1 MGTAGTALVGSLRR
15 REGKAGEHALRRKG
29 LWGNRLEELGCCQQG
44 PGGQLGP
51 HPVTENP

>member
-15 REGKAGEHALRRKG
+15 REGKAGEHALRWKG
-29 LWGNRLEELGCCQQG
+29 HWGNRLEELGCCQQG